1 MREPCDYTCPG
12 CGEIMDDCIDWDSM
26 DLDIDGS
33 YYQIGIGTC
42 PCGVRVRFTDHIRV
56 AETDVEVIE

>member
-1 MREPCDYTCPG
+1 MRKPCDYTCPK
-12 CGEIMDDCIDWDSM
+12 CSEMLDAYIDWDSM

-42 PCGVRVRFTDHIRV
+42 PCGVRVKFVDHIRV